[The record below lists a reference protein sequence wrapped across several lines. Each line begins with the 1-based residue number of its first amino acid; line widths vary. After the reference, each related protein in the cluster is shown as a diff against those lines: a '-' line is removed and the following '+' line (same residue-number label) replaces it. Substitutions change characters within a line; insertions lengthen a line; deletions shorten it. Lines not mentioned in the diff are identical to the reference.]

1 MSKCTFYMSNDSKCF
16 GNKTV
21 GMALAMWGNF
31 YTVFPNA
38 CTNFY
43 IPTNRVQEFP
53 FLLFPQI
60 ALE

>member
-1 MSKCTFYMSNDSKCF
+1 MHFLQYMWNGSKHF

-21 GMALAMWGNF
+21 GMAFDMWANF

-43 IPTNRVQEFP
+43 IPTNRVQELP
-53 FLLFPQI
+53 FLLFPQT